1 MVLRFRCAQEIRMSE
16 TVLSQ
21 PTPSAYQA
29 ITDKIVRAIEGG
41 VGRFRLPWHTGVI
54 PLAMPIN
61 AATEKP
67 YRGINVVALWADGAA
82 KGYVAGYWAS
92 YRQWQQLG
100 AQVRR
105 NERGAIVVF
114 FKEMMR
120 ESEKEDQPERRQ
132 VVARIYRAFNAHQVD
147 GWTFPVPKRMSAVEL
162 NQRIDGFVSATN
174 AQIHHGGLGARYR
187 HDIDCIELPEREL
200 FIGST
205 TSSPSESYYGV
216 LLHELT
222 HWSGAPHRLNR
233 VFGKRFGDAAYA
245 FEELVAEL
253 GSAFLC
259 SRFEIRNEPRYDH
272 ATYLASWL
280 DVLGRDTR
288 AIFLAA
294 GLAQRA
300 TDYLAAFSAAD
311 QTPVGQQPL

>member
-1 MVLRFRCAQEIRMSE
+1 MME

-21 PTPSAYQA
+21 PTPNAYQA
-29 ITDKIVRAIEGG
+29 ITEKIVRAIETG
-41 VGRFRLPWHTGVI
+41 VGRFRLPWHAGVI
-54 PLAMPIN
+54 PLATPVN
-61 AATEKP
+61 AATERP
-67 YRGINVVALWADGAA
+67 YRGINIVALWADGAA
-82 KGYVAGYWAS
+82 KGYVTGYWAS

-114 FKEMMR
+114 FKEVTR
-120 ESEKEDQPERRQ
+120 ELENDDQPEIRHI
-132 VVARIYRAFNAHQVD
+132 VARTYRAFNAHQVD
-147 GWTFPVPKRMSAVEL
+147 GWTFPIPKRMSAVEL
-162 NQRIDGFVSATN
+162 NQRIDGFVEATK
-174 AQIHHGGLGARYR
+174 AQIRHGGLGARYR
-187 HDIDCIELPEREL
+187 HDVDCIELPERER
-200 FIGST
+200 FAGT
-205 TSSPSESYYGV
+205 DTSSASESYYGV

-272 ATYLASWL
+272 MTYISSWL

-300 TDYLAAFSAAD
+300 TDYLAAFSTSD
-311 QTPVGQQPL
+311 VVPVGRQPL